1 MTGYAFLEGRI
12 LPLAEAKLGVMTH
25 ALHYGTGCFE
35 GIRGNWNSEAKRMY
49 LFRVKD
55 HYERLS
61 QSCRIMRIN
70 LAYSVEELCRLTLE
84 LVEKNG
90 CQEDIYIRPL
100 AYKSSQTVGV
110 RLHNLE
116 DDLLIFV
123 TPFGAY
129 LDVDKGARCC
139 VSSWRRIDDNMIPP
153 RAKVSGLYANSA
165 LAKTEAWERG
175 FDEAIMLTQNGH
187 VSEGSGENIFL
198 VMRGKLIT
206 PPPSDNILVGIT
218 RDSVITLAREELGM
232 ETVERSIGRTELYVA
247 EECFLT
253 GTAAHVTPVVDIDGR
268 KVGDGKVGE
277 LTQKL
282 QRLYFDVVKGKNPKY
297 LNWCTPVR
305 CPAAQVS

>member
-90 CQEDIYIRPL
+90 CQEDVYIRPL

-129 LDVDKGARCC
+129 LDIDKGARCC

-175 FDEAIMLTQNGH
+175 FDEAIMLTQDGH

-247 EECFLT
+247 EECFMT

-277 LTQKL
+277 LTRKL

-305 CPAAQVS
+305 CPAAQVP